1 MTEHQKKMIE
11 ELSNEDLVLAYK
23 GQAVHNT
30 VNMIIVGVES
40 ELQQALF
47 KEILRR
53 MDK

>member
-1 MTEHQKKMIE
+1 MIE

-53 MDK
+53 MGGGENHG